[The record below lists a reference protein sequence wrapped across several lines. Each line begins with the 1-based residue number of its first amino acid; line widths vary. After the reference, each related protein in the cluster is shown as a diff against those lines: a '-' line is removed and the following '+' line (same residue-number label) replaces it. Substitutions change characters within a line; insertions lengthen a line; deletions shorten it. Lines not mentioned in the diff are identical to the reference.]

1 MRTMITLSALVL
13 LLSLPAG
20 ATEEKTTTE
29 SIEDVEMRGLVGEAC
44 FGDSYESDA
53 DMNDGNRISEEE
65 ILQLLN
71 PPRT

>member
-1 MRTMITLSALVL
+1 MRTMIILSALVL

-20 ATEEKTTTE
+20 ATEEKITTE

>member
-1 MRTMITLSALVL
+1 MRTMIILSALVL

>member
-1 MRTMITLSALVL
+1 MRTMIILSALVL

-20 ATEEKTTTE
+20 ATEEKATTE
-29 SIEDVEMRGLVGEAC
+29 SVEDVEMRGLVGEAC

-53 DMNDGNRISEEE
+53 DMNEGNTITEEE
-65 ILQLLN
+65 ILLLIN